1 MRNGIV
7 LALAAL
13 LLAAP
18 ASAQSVDDP
27 IFLRSIRSIGNG
39 TSGQRVANNAVVDKV
54 VCITR
59 ENGRLIVIQIQA
71 LAPGAPSAEIDVPQ
85 RAVAILRTRAAT
97 PGGNDA
103 PDPDDIAFAAR
114 TGLSLFIVGE
124 WATPPVIWEV
134 ARLAGQV
141 RVRAIDSEGRPGP
154 WQAPAS

>member
-1 MRNGIV
+1 MRNGI
-7 LALAAL
+7 LLGLIAL
-13 LLAAP
+13 LAAAP

-27 IFLRSIRSIGNG
+27 VFLRSIRSIGDN
-39 TSGQRVANNAVVDKV
+39 TSGRRVANNAVVDKV

-59 ENGRLIVIQIQA
+59 ENGRLIVIQIRA
-71 LAPGAPSAEIDVPQ
+71 LAPGAPSAQIEVPA

-97 PGGNDA
+97 PGGNAA

-134 ARLAGQV
+134 ARLEGRV
-141 RVRAIDSEGRPGP
+141 RVRAIDSDGRPGP
-154 WQAPAS
+154 WRALAS

>member
-7 LALAAL
+7 RALAAL

-18 ASAQSVDDP
+18 ASAQSTDDP
-27 IFLRSIRSIGNG
+27 VFLRSIRSIANV
-39 TSGQRVANNAVVDKV
+39 TSGQRVANNAMVDKV

-71 LAPGAPSAEIDVPQ
+71 LAPGGPSAGIDVPQ
-85 RAVAILRTRAAT
+85 RTVAIMRTRAAT
-97 PGGNDA
+97 PDGNAA

-114 TGLSLFIVGE
+114 TGLSIFIIGE
-124 WATPPVIWEV
+124 WATPPAIWEI
-134 ARLAGQV
+134 ARQEGQV

-154 WQAPAS
+154 WRASAS